1 MDKIV
6 RQADSGL
13 TTAGIIESA
22 GTIESLSE
30 VQNTPRPSKD
40 RVSFPFDKAFQF
52 HFWLLND

>member
-13 TTAGIIESA
+13 TTA